1 MMSRIR
7 RRYGAPWCPI
17 PLVYSELEE
26 WLDSKSKYEVAFLKR
41 QFWMEI
47 NKRELQHYFKDCDHF
62 PSLREMKKTWALIYP
77 GTKSK
82 IPNVIKMRQIVEMA
96 FTIYPPQGASLGEW
110 APQRSTWVRPVIDG
124 VEGQKYLLYG
134 HPVLKETNIQ
144 VVAQL
149 VTKAMRESKMKLSFI
164 QTTSR
169 IEH

>member
-26 WLDSKSKYEVAFLKR
+26 WLDSKS
-41 QFWMEI
+41 
-47 NKRELQHYFKDCDHF
+47 
-62 PSLREMKKTWALIYP
+62 S
-77 GTKSK
+77 TKSK